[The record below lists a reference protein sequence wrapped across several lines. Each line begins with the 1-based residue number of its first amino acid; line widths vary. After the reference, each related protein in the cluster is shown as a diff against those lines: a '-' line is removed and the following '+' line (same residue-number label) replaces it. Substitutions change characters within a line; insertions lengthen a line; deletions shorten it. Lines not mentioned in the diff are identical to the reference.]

1 MCKGKLCVGRE
12 GERQDASGHITPSRI
27 NRPGE
32 LTVAHLTP
40 YGSLTVTVSFP
51 IQYYLPP
58 SLRSDRNQ
66 INGNASCEAE
76 CATVQHIELAV
87 YTEID
92 RTSPSRNADAER
104 FHQGFHSWA
113 SVPLEPASQSLALNE
128 D

>member
-1 MCKGKLCVGRE
+1 M
-12 GERQDASGHITPSRI
+12 QSHTYS
-27 NRPGE
+27 
-32 LTVAHLTP
+32 
-40 YGSLTVTVSFP
+40 SFTVTVSFP

-58 SLRSDRNQ
+58 SLRSDRKQ
-66 INGNASCEAE
+66 VDGNVSCEAE
-76 CATVQHIELAV
+76 CTTVQHIELAV
-87 YTEID
+87 YTEIG